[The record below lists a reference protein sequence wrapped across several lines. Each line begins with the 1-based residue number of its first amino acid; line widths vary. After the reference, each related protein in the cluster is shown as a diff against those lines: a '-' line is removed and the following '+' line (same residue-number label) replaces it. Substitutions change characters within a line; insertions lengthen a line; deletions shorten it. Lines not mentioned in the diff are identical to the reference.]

1 MKKLFFLA
9 LMTTALSMT
18 LTSCGGKDKKDG
30 DEGDMEDMTL
40 VVAPAEV
47 A

>member
-9 LMTTALSMT
+9 LMTAALSMT
-18 LTSCGGKDKKDG
+18 LTSCGGKDKKD
-30 DEGDMEDMTL
+30 DDAGDMEDMTL
-40 VVAPAEV
+40 VVTPAEV